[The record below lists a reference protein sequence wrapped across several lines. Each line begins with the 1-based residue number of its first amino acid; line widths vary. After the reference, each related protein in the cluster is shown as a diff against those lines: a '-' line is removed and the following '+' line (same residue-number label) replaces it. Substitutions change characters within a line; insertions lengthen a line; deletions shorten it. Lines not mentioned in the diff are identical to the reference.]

1 MWWLWNL
8 TAEQKRR
15 ALLGSSLLLIAGALY
30 LLTDT
35 KSCCA
40 GDADIPVTGHA
51 PMMKDALYER
61 AKEIVAPAGFI
72 NTGGEP
78 VRIAD
83 HVGKNVI
90 LVDFLTY
97 SCINCVRVQPYL
109 NAWHEK
115 YAEHGLFIVGIHTP
129 EFEFEKDITNVERA
143 MRDMEVRYPI
153 ALDNDYGTWR
163 AYQNSYWPRKYLIDI
178 DGYIVYDHIGEGGY
192 EETERKIQELLKER
206 AESLGEESDI
216 SADLAAPTGVE
227 SVGDGLPR
235 TPEIYF
241 GTWRNAEYLAN
252 QKPGTGL
259 QNFVAPET
267 LKPNLLYLDGPWT
280 ILQEYAE
287 GEKGSSI
294 KLRFLGKKVFMVA
307 SSEAGARM
315 KVLIDGK
322 SAGELRG
329 ADVDASDTVR
339 IKEEEL
345 YRLIE
350 GDTWGEHTLE
360 LIIESGTLDA
370 FTFTFG

>member
-115 YAEHGLFIVGIHTP
+115 YADKGLMIIGIHTP

-153 ALDNDYGTWR
+153 VLDNNYSTWR

-192 EETERKIQELLKER
+192 EETARKIQKLLMER
-206 AESLGEESDI
+206 TARPGEQQD
-216 SADLAAPTGVE
+216 
-227 SVGDGLPR
+227 
-235 TPEIYF
+235 
-241 GTWRNAEYLAN
+241 
-252 QKPGTGL
+252 K
-259 QNFVAPET
+259 
-267 LKPNLLYLDGPWT
+267 
-280 ILQEYAE
+280 
-287 GEKGSSI
+287 
-294 KLRFLGKKVFMVA
+294 
-307 SSEAGARM
+307 
-315 KVLIDGK
+315 
-322 SAGELRG
+322 
-329 ADVDASDTVR
+329 
-339 IKEEEL
+339 
-345 YRLIE
+345 
-350 GDTWGEHTLE
+350 
-360 LIIESGTLDA
+360 
-370 FTFTFG
+370 